1 MQPIIKNILHT
12 LKNKRGDGI
21 IEFIVII
28 AVISIIAVNVLPN
41 LQDAIQNRQQQTL
54 EHYNG
59 NDTITEFE

>member
-1 MQPIIKNILHT
+1 MKPIIKNILHT
-12 LKNKRGDGI
+12 LKNKKGDGI

-54 EHYNG
+54 EHFNG